1 MNENQRPSFSILS
14 ESHITRILDEAY
26 DVLEKVGLLIEHPEV
41 VEKLMAA
48 GASTKGN
55 PQRVLIPRKMV
66 ESCSQSAPA
75 CIEMFDRSGNL
86 AMELTGHNVHFDPGS
101 AAINVLDW
109 QKDIIRKPNSSDVAE
124 FHRLT
129 DALPNYA
136 AQSTGLI
143 PGDVPHEIADRWRL
157 TIALHHCRKPVVTG
171 TFAQE
176 GWSPMIEMLSLI
188 RGGREELRAKPLA
201 IFDVCPS
208 PPLTW
213 TKLGCQTLIDGSKDG
228 VPLEFVSMPLA
239 GATAPITLAGALV
252 QHTAETLGGIV
263 ITQVLNPGTPIIYGG
278 SPAVFDM
285 REGTTPMG
293 AVETMMIDVA
303 YNQIGKFLNLPTH
316 AYMGLSDAKKVDA
329 QAGFESSSG
338 ALLAALAGINVIS
351 GAGMMDFESCQ
362 SLVKLVADHDVCGMA
377 LRLTQGIQFRDGLL
391 AEDLLGDLTQG
402 DLFLTS
408 PLTLSCLK
416 QEQYIPSTVIDRKN
430 LGEWERAGSSTLIE
444 RAKERVHQL
453 LSESEPEP
461 LDSHMSRE
469 LRKIMETSASQQGLN
484 ALPWEEAQCAL

>member
-1 MNENQRPSFSILS
+1 MSHNQRPSFNILT
-14 ESHITRILDEAY
+14 ESQITRILDEAY
-26 DVLEKVGLLIEHPEV
+26 DVLEKIGLLIEHQEV
-41 VEKLMAA
+41 VEKLLNA
-48 GASTKGN
+48 GASTKGDQ
-55 PQRVLIPRKMV
+55 QRVLIPRSLV
-66 ESCSQSAPA
+66 ESCCASAPSRV
-75 CIEMFDRSGNL
+75 ELYDRIGNL
-86 AMELTGHNVHFDPGS
+86 SMELTGHNVHFDPGS

-109 QKDIIRKPNSSDVAE
+109 REDIIRKPNSHDVAE

-129 DALPNYA
+129 DALPNYV

-143 PGDVPHEIADRWRL
+143 PDDVPHEIADRWRL
-157 TIALHHCRKPVVTG
+157 IIALHHCRKPVVTG

-176 GWSPMIEMLSLI
+176 GWNPMVEMLSAI
-188 RGGREELRAKPLA
+188 RGGKDELRKKPLA

-213 TKLGCQTLIDGSKDG
+213 TKLGCQTLIDGANDG

-239 GATAPITLAGALV
+239 GATAPVTLAGALV
-252 QHTAETLGGIV
+252 QHTAETLGGV
-263 ITQVLNPGTPIIYGG
+263 VLTQTLNTGTPIIYGG

-293 AVETMMIDVA
+293 AIETMMIDVG
-303 YNQIGKFLNLPTH
+303 YNQIGKYLNLPTH
-316 AYMGLSDAKKVDA
+316 AYMGLSDAKKVDT

-338 ALLAALAGINVIS
+338 AILAALAGINVIS

-362 SLVKLVADHDVCGMA
+362 SLVKLVVDHDICGMA
-377 LRLTQGIQFRDGLL
+377 LRLTQGIRFRDGLL

-416 QEQYIPSTVIDRKN
+416 QEQYIPSPVVDRKN
-430 LGEWERAGSSTLIE
+430 LGEWERAGSNILME
-444 RAKERVHQL
+444 RAKERVQQL
-453 LSESEPEP
+453 LSESEIEP
-461 LDSHMSRE
+461 LDSRLSQE
-469 LRKIMETSASQQGLN
+469 LHYIMETSASQQGFDE
-484 ALPWEEAQCAL
+484 LPWETAQCAL